1 MSDFMRGPC
10 LLLCP
15 HQGPCWEFG
24 MCRWKKGKKPKMAT
38 IPCFTITI
46 IIIIVTS
53 SSSSNSTTTTSEA
66 HPLAS
71 VPGMYP
77 VCAWAE
83 KLPLC
88 ADIIVE

>member
-1 MSDFMRGPC
+1 
-10 LLLCP
+10 
-15 HQGPCWEFG
+15 
-24 MCRWKKGKKPKMAT
+24 MAT
-38 IPCFTITI
+38 IPCFTITTI
-46 IIIIVTS
+46 IIT
-53 SSSSNSTTTTSEA
+53 SSSSNSSNSTTTSEA

-88 ADIIVE
+88 AVIIVE